1 MTEIITEYG
10 AALCCFRRNT
20 MLVLSEFNCLLG
32 RGYGTICLT
41 LGVGRRW
48 AGAPGFWL
56 IILIIWIFSIGFLSG
71 FYVRQ
76 ENLSDIKTGE
86 GAEIRKIVIF
96 EVMGRLR

>member
-71 FYVRQ
+71 FLCPTRELIGHKNGGGGGNQ
-76 ENLSDIKTGE
+76 KNSH
-86 GAEIRKIVIF
+86 F
-96 EVMGRLR
+96 